1 MGRFF
6 KGAAAAIGI
15 VTIGIMGLVGFYSYT
30 LPDFYYVSD

>member
-15 VTIGIMGLVGFYSYT
+15 VTIGIMGLVGFYSYRPR
-30 LPDFYYVSD
+30 LKSDN